1 MLDRNKEVAIGNWP
15 KDRGRARGGSVP
27 ACRRAAWPER
37 GRLGEGARRRWALA
51 ARLANE
57 SRAARDD
64 VASEA
69 AKSGDQGGACRTRAG
84 RARSVAEL
92 LVVAQRKQRKALEV
106 PAAAPPPPP
115 VVEGEEQRAFEDR
128 PKAPDK
134 PTGEPKTKK
143 KAKPTGRKPLPSH
156 LEAEEHELRPDS
168 CAHCGGAAL
177 DVADE
182 LTEEKLHVVKEHQRR
197 PVVRRYTCRCRVCG
211 ERTTLRSLPAPYE
224 RSKVT
229 CDWLAWFVYQ
239 KFWLLTP
246 LDRIR
251 RDLGERGIPLA
262 MGTLA
267 SFIERAADLL
277 SGIDGLHWKQLL
289 ASRWMATD
297 GTGLKVIVPKLPT
310 AHNGYIELYR
320 NDEAAVFQYEPDKS
334 GDIVAAKLRSFSGT
348 LTADAEHRFNSVF
361 ASGRVLEAGCN
372 AHGRRKFRDAEGT
385 QPLLAAEGGAFIGAM
400 YGEEEKVQELA
411 LLAHRQQH
419 IRPII
424 RDFECWLDAVKPTLL
439 PSEPLAA
446 AISYYKN
453 HRIAHFR
460 FVDNPLVP
468 IDNSPTE
475 RDFQNVAKLRLN
487 MLFAGSTE
495 GAHRACVLLGIIA
508 TCRALRVPAQA
519 YLAWA
524 FERLGTH
531 RAVFDLPLEALT
543 PAAFKKSL
551 G

>member
-1 MLDRNKEVAIGNWP
+1 VDELEALRRENAALQRQAESDRSQIAQLIEQ
-15 KDRGRARGGSVP
+15 
-27 ACRRAAWPER
+27 
-37 GRLGEGARRRWALA
+37 L
-51 ARLANE
+51 ARLNE
-57 SRAARDD
+57 R
-64 VASEA
+64 
-69 AKSGDQGGACRTRAG
+69 
-84 RARSVAEL
+84 VAEL
-92 LVVAQRKQRKALEV
+92 LVVAQRKQRKAREM

-115 VVEGEEQRAFEDR
+115 VVEGEERRAFEDR
-128 PKAPDK
+128 PKAPEK
-134 PTGEPKTKK
+134 PTAETKPEK
-143 KAKPTGRKPLPSH
+143 KAKPTGRKPLPKH
-156 LEAEEHELRPDS
+156 LEADEHELRPSS
-168 CAHCGGAAL
+168 CAHCGGGAL

-197 PVVRRYTCRCRVCG
+197 RVVRRYTCRCRACG

-224 RSKVT
+224 RSKIT

-246 LDRIR
+246 LDRVR
-251 RDLGERGIPLA
+251 RDLAERGIPLA
-262 MGTLA
+262 MGTLV

-289 ASRWMATD
+289 TSRWMATD
-297 GTGLKVIVPKLPT
+297 GTGLKVIVPKLPA

-320 NDEAAVFQYEPDKS
+320 NDEVAVFQYEPDKS
-334 GDIVAAKLRSFSGT
+334 GDIVAAKLRSFRGT

-372 AHGRRKFRDAEGT
+372 AHGRRKFRDAEDS
-385 QPLLAAEGGAFIGAM
+385 QPVLAAEGGAFIGAM
-400 YGEEEKVQELA
+400 YGEEEKAHKLGLDGDA
-411 LLAHRQQH
+411 LLAHRQHH
-419 IRPII
+419 IRPIV
-424 RDFECWLDAVKPTLL
+424 RDFERWLDAVKPTLL

-446 AISYYKN
+446 AISYYQN
-453 HRIAHFR
+453 HRDALFR
-460 FVDNPLVP
+460 FVDDPLVP

-487 MLFAGSTE
+487 MLFAGSAE

-508 TCRALRVPAQA
+508 TCRAIRVPAQA

-531 RAVFDLPLEALT
+531 RDVFDLPLEALT
-543 PAAFKKSL
+543 PAAFKKTL